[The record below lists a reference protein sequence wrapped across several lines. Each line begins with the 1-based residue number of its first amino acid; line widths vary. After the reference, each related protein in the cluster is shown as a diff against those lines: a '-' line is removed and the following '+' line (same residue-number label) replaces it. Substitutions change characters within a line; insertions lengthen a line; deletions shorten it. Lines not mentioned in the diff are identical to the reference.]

1 MADEE
6 VVNAEE
12 GEEVEVEAEES
23 APAVRPPT
31 EKKIRILSPGP
42 SSFRGRSAT
51 PNRGRSMTPL
61 MRFREKSCTPSTWR
75 SITPFLTREEKEKT
89 PFEIGPNILLQ
100 LASYQAIF
108 DKALVMDIS
117 AEEEPPSKYITSE
130 HSVIDRAA
138 IMDVSNVEYIYIEE
152 EEPEEPEYRE
162 NSEESMV
169 RETETPESIVAD
181 GDGEAEDDDAPKKKK
196 KGKKVAKKKKEASP
210 PPLSRLGPA
219 DKPPP
224 KRGKIAAAIQAQEA
238 KAKAEAERLALEEKL
253 RLERLEEERRLAE
266 EEAELAEEEA
276 APEEQYGEEQEE
288 QEGEHEGSEEQ
299 SGSGSRSGS
308 RSGSEA
314 DHDRRSLSSVENF
327 TRPSL
332 DYGEWDKLD
341 EAQQGIIRAQYEQ
354 KRLKKLSERER
365 DIEWQRARE
374 AARIPR
380 IHVHLKDVAVPE
392 GNNLKLTCT
401 VAGPGMI
408 IKWYRDGHIIERSP
422 KYRILVNE
430 GIVSLEIMRTTPRDS
445 GEYCCRL
452 HNENGDASTT
462 AIVTV
467 YDVIKEVPTP
477 PTFTLARGE
486 IFLFNF
492 CRTTYLIK
500 HIFVYRLL
508 PSQRGHSGN

>member
-6 VVNAEE
+6 VINAEE
-12 GEEVEVEAEES
+12 GEEVEEA

-61 MRFREKSCTPSTWR
+61 MRFREKSCTPSAWR

-108 DKALVMDIS
+108 DKALVMDIT
-117 AEEEPPSKYITSE
+117 AEEEPPSKYIISE

-138 IMDVSNVEYIYIEE
+138 IMDISNVEYIYIEE
-152 EEPEEPEYRE
+152 EEPELDQEQDQEYRE
-162 NSEESMV
+162 NSEESAL
-169 RETETPESIVAD
+169 RETETPESTLAD
-181 GDGEAEDDDAPKKKK
+181 DGEEDDAPKKKK
-196 KGKKVAKKKKEASP
+196 KGKKVAKKKKETSP
-210 PPLSRLGPA
+210 PPKLKLGPA

-224 KRGKIAAAIQAQEA
+224 KRGKIAGALAAIQAEEA
-238 KAKAEAERLALEEKL
+238 KAKAAEAERIALEEKK
-253 RLERLEEERRLAE
+253 RQERLEAEQRAAE
-266 EEAELAEEEA
+266 EAAEEEA
-276 APEEQYGEEQEE
+276 AAEENYGEEHEE
-288 QEGEHEGSEEQ
+288 QEGEHEGSEEASR
-299 SGSGSRSGS
+299 SGSGSGS
-308 RSGSEA
+308 NSEGE
-314 DHDRRSLSSVENF
+314 HEEEDRASLSSVENF

-332 DYGEWDKLD
+332 DYGQWDKLD
-341 EAQQGIIRAQYEQ
+341 AEQQGIIRAQYEQ

-380 IHVHLKDVAVPE
+380 IHVHLKDVAIAE

-477 PTFTLARGE
+477 PTFTLARGKP
-486 IFLFNF
+486 F
-492 CRTTYLIK
+492 
-500 HIFVYRLL
+500 
-508 PSQRGHSGN
+508 S

>member
-6 VVNAEE
+6 VVNVEE
-12 GEEVEVEAEES
+12 GEEVEVDES

-51 PNRGRSMTPL
+51 PHRGRSMTPL

-138 IMDVSNVEYIYIEE
+138 IMDISNVEYIYIEE

-162 NSEESMV
+162 NSEESMM
-169 RETETPESIVAD
+169 RETETPESVVAD
-181 GDGEAEDDDAPKKKK
+181 GGEEGEEDDAPKKKK

-210 PPLSRLGPA
+210 PPLKLGPA

-224 KRGKIAAAIQAQEA
+224 KRGKIAGALAAIQAQEA
-238 KAKAEAERLALEEKL
+238 KAKAEAERLAAEE
-253 RLERLEEERRLAE
+253 RARQERLEEERRLAE
-266 EEAELAEEEA
+266 EAEAAEEEA

-299 SGSGSRSGS
+299 SGSGSGSGS
-308 RSGSEA
+308 RSGSEDA
-314 DHDRRSLSSVENF
+314 DRERRSMSSVENF

-332 DYGEWDKLD
+332 DFGQWDKLD
-341 EAQQGIIRAQYEQ
+341 AEQQGIIRAQYEQ

-430 GIVSLEIMRTTPRDS
+430 GIVSLEIMRTNPRDS

-467 YDVIKEVPTP
+467 YDVIKAVPTP
-477 PTFTLARGE
+477 PTFTLSRGKICQFKF
-486 IFLFNF
+486 IFYCIITIKLLF
-492 CRTTYLIK
+492 
-500 HIFVYRLL
+500 RLL
-508 PSQRGHSGN
+508 PSQ